1 MNSLLTRLIARL
13 VLQLPDVEQ
22 FPAYQDRVL
31 ALRHF
36 VMSRQPDVQIGPD
49 VAFHP
54 RFYYSRGVRLDL
66 ADGAEIKRDVRVGR
80 DGEVHGSSTLA
91 VGVGSQILS
100 DCHLDCSAD
109 ITIGAGTHIGRACSI
124 YTHTHQTDS
133 REVPILESPVKTA
146 PVTIGSDVMIYSD
159 VVILLGITIGDGAV
173 VAIRSVVTRDV
184 DPYSMVAGIPAEK
197 VGERS

>member
-1 MNSLLTRLIARL
+1 MNPLMVRLFVRL
-13 VLQLPDVEQ
+13 VLQLPDIELLPV
-22 FPAYQDRVL
+22 YQNRVV

-36 VMSRQPDVQIGPD
+36 ALSLQPGVQIGED
-49 VAFHP
+49 VAVHP
-54 RFYYSRGVRLDL
+54 RFYYPRGVELDF

-80 DGEVHGSSTLA
+80 DGEVSGTSTLA

-133 REVPILESPVKTA
+133 RDVPILDSPVKTS
-146 PVTIGSDVMIYSD
+146 PVTIGVDVMIYSD
-159 VVILLGITIGDGAV
+159 VVVLPGITIGDGAV
-173 VAIRSVVTRDV
+173 IAVRSVVTRDV
-184 DPYSMVAGIPAEK
+184 EPYSIVAGVPAEK
-197 VGERS
+197 VGERT